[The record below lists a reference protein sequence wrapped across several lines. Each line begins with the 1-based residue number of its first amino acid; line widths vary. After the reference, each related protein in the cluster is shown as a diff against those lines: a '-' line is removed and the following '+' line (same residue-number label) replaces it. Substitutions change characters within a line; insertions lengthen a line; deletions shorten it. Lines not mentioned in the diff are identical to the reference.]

1 MNITTFTLWK
11 NNFKKEEKHPDFII
25 RHKDAS
31 DKWVD
36 IGAGWKKTMK
46 DKVGKDGKPVTYL
59 SCKLTEPKAKE
70 ESTLSDEE
78 RAFIIAMKKQN
89 EVKVEEKAE
98 EDFASWN

>member
-36 IGAGWKKTMK
+36 IGAGWKKTLK

-59 SCKLTEPKAKE
+59 SCKLTEPKVE
-70 ESTLSDEE
+70 ESTLSQEE
-78 RAFIIAMKKQN
+78 RDFIVAMKKQN
-89 EVKVEEKAE
+89 ETKVEEKAE
-98 EDFASWN
+98 EDFVSWN